1 MKERR
6 TPLPL
11 LLQHTTEV
19 SQLKSP
25 LISLQDWLPLAVMV
39 QQKGLPEVQTFCCP
53 EVVVSMRA
61 FWMFWR
67 YVREG
72 NRGRARGVR

>member
-39 QQKGLPEVQTFCCP
+39 QQNGLPEVQTFCCP
-53 EVVVSMRA
+53 GSS
-61 FWMFWR
+61 
-67 YVREG
+67 G
-72 NRGRARGVR
+72 